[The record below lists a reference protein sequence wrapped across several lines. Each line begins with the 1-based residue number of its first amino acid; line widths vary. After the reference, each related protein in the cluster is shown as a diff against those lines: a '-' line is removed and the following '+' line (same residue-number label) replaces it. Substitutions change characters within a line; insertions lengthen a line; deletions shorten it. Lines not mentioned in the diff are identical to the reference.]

1 MFKQP
6 PLGPL
11 FVSSVIAF
19 GCPETLVL
27 YRKRAGEKAMGRAMV
42 GTARFRYS
50 RLKEA
55 ASRRYGI

>member
-1 MFKQP
+1 
-6 PLGPL
+6 L